1 MLRIPSFLFL
11 FLLLSG
17 LFLTAQPSISFQ
29 IRNEVR
35 NRFSFEFDIYARGD
49 TSYSFHN
56 RGQIYLNY
64 STLAFGDSI
73 VENRK
78 IKNPKHLFLL
88 NELSF
93 IGPKYVTVN
102 YVDNTSSRISI
113 TWESNFSGIPPLPGA
128 HTELTPKWT
137 PLYHLEIEMQD
148 TTAEPSI
155 TFQNNLMSGQHF
167 YLFDANDERP
177 FRFIPAYPDF
187 FKRAKGRVYYD
198 QNADSVFNH
207 QDIGLAEWI
216 VRASPG
222 PYYALTDSQG
232 RYDLHMDTGQ
242 YQIDIF
248 PPRGRADFITYPTS
262 ISQTFIKRSAHQNGL
277 DFAVQLDSCPLAEAR
292 IFAGEHSFCDTNR
305 LYIQYANRGI
315 LPIDSAQIDVNLPEQ
330 LSLISSSHA
339 YTLVEP
345 GVYRFDLGSLEPLK
359 GGLISLQDSSTC
371 DQSLS
376 DIGLCIAAEMSPE
389 NICTARDTIWKG
401 AFLTSRTF
409 CDSSNRN
416 VYFVIK
422 NEGGADM
429 IAPSAYYITADDSLI
444 YADQTQLQQG
454 DSLRMLVEGRGQSIQ
469 LVVRQAPNHPTHNW
483 FSLHAEGCGSPFSTG
498 FVSAYPASDPDYLT
512 QHKVYLDLG
521 AKRDTSATFA
531 IPKGLDSPQF
541 IGDSTELYV
550 GVRFFNP
557 LPNTAAVWINIDS
570 LSPDLDPF
578 SFRPGPLT
586 QAGKLAVYGKGQ
598 LILDHYGYNLGQ
610 EEEASLF
617 FRIVPRAGTPFNTA
631 INNTAGT
638 CIDTFPPIMSDTLL
652 RTIGI
657 GMKTAISPDRITL
670 NPPNVGID
678 DERFVGWKIF
688 PNPAQGFV
696 WIQAERQSFQAISFL
711 DMAGRLI
718 VKKDF
723 ISPQMRYRLSL
734 PELPAGVYLLKI
746 QTSEGSLV
754 SRISIP

>member
-1 MLRIPSFLFL
+1 MLRIPSFLL
-11 FLLLSG
+11 LLLSG
-17 LFLTAQPSISFQ
+17 LFLAAQPSISFQ

-35 NRFSFEFDIYARGD
+35 NGVSYEFDIYARGD

-78 IKNPKHLFLL
+78 IKRPKHLFLL

-128 HTELTPKWT
+128 HTELPPKWT
-137 PLYHLEIEMQD
+137 PLYHLEMEMQD

-155 TFQNNLMSGQHF
+155 TFQNNLMTGQHF

-177 FRFIPAYPDF
+177 FRFIPIYPDF
-187 FKRAKGRVYYD
+187 FKRARGRVYYD
-198 QNADSVFNH
+198 QNSDSVFNH

-232 RYDLHMDTGQ
+232 RYDLRMDTGQ

-262 ISQTFIKRSAHQNGL
+262 ISQTFIRRSAHQNGL

-292 IFAGEHSFCDTNR
+292 IFAGEHSFCDTNT

-315 LPIDSAQIDVNLPEQ
+315 LTLDSAQIDLRLPEQ
-330 LSLISSSHA
+330 LSLLSSSHA
-339 YTLVEP
+339 YSQIEP
-345 GVYRFDLGSLEPLK
+345 DLFRFDLGSLAPLK
-359 GGLISLQDSSTC
+359 GGLISLRDSSTC

-376 DIGLCIAAEMSPE
+376 DLALCIEAEMKPE
-389 NICTARDTIWKG
+389 NICTARDTAWKG

-409 CDSSNRN
+409 CDSSNSN

-422 NEGGADM
+422 NEGSTDM
-429 IAPSAYYITADDSLI
+429 MVPSAYYITADDSLI
-444 YADQTQLQQG
+444 YANHIQLQQG

-469 LVVRQAPNHPTHNW
+469 LVVRQVQNHPTHNW

-512 QHKVYLDLG
+512 QHTICLDL
-521 AKRDTSATFA
+521 APKRDTSATFA
-531 IPKGLDSPQF
+531 TPRGLAYRMF
-541 IGDSTELYV
+541 IGDSTELSV
-550 GVRFFNP
+550 GHRFFNP
-557 LPNTAAVWINIDS
+557 LPNAAEGWINIDS
-570 LSPDLDPF
+570 LSPDLDPL
-578 SFRPGPLT
+578 SFRPGPIT
-586 QAGKLAVYGKGQ
+586 RVGSLAVYGKGQ
-598 LILDHYGYNLGQ
+598 MILDHYGFGLDQ
-610 EEEASLF
+610 EEELSLF
-617 FRIVPRAGTPFNTA
+617 FRISPKAGTPFNTE
-631 INNTAGT
+631 ITNTAGT

-652 RTIGI
+652 RTIGL
-657 GMKTAISPDRITL
+657 GMKTAISPNRVTL
-670 NPPNVGID
+670 NPPNVGIE
-678 DERFVGWKIF
+678 DEKLKGWKIF
-688 PNPAQGFV
+688 PNPAQDFV
-696 WIQAERQSFQAISFL
+696 WIQAERYSFEAVSFL

-718 VKKDF
+718 LKKDF
-723 ISPQMRYRLSL
+723 EQALTSYQLSL
-734 PELPAGVYLLKI
+734 PELPTGVYLLKI
-746 QTSEGSLV
+746 QTSKGSLV
-754 SRISIP
+754 SRISIQ